1 MRKLLELERAQQ
13 ELTGQAGKA
22 ESGETTGKIA
32 CEKCGDK
39 IPMHIFVDHI
49 RLVFMLR
56 YSNKE
61 IYQLHPTQKSHYL
74 YECTYSEFILLT
86 K

>member
-1 MRKLLELERAQQ
+1 MELERAQQ

-49 RLVFMLR
+49 RLVFMIR
-56 YSNKE
+56 YSSIFTYSKV
-61 IYQLHPTQKSHYL
+61 TA
-74 YECTYSEFILLT
+74 YECTYFTEVS
-86 K
+86 